1 MNGIR
6 NPGLEKL
13 TVMCG
18 SVKLTKKEICHGK
31 KYVYVEHAGLHTCM
45 IIMYLHKN
53 LIIIGQNS

>member
-6 NPGLEKL
+6 NAGLEKL

-31 KYVYVEHAGLHTCM
+31 KYVY
-45 IIMYLHKN
+45 I
-53 LIIIGQNS
+53 